1 MKGKVAVITGG
12 VRGIGRAIALRL
24 VEEGAKVVI
33 CYRGNEEAR
42 ALTEKEILKLKGEAI
57 FLKGDVRDSSFA
69 EETVKKAVEAFGTVD
84 ILVNNAGITKD
95 KLLLRMT
102 EEDFKDVV
110 DVNLSGSFNF
120 VKACS
125 DIMVKNKYGRI
136 VNMASIVGLIGNPGQ
151 VNYAASKA
159 GLIGMTKALSK
170 ELGKRNITVNAV
182 APGFIET
189 EMTDILSDSQKEQ
202 LRNMISMGRIGRPE
216 EVADLVLFLSS
227 DRASYITGQVIGI
240 DGGM

>member
-33 CYRGNEEAR
+33 CYRGNEEAK

-136 VNMASIVGLIGNPGQ
+136 INMASIVGLIGNPGQ

-227 DRASYITGQVIGI
+227 DKASYITGQVIGI

>member
-33 CYRGNEEAR
+33 CYRGNEEAK

>member
-136 VNMASIVGLIGNPGQ
+136 INMVSIVGLIGNPGQ

-202 LRNMISMGRIGRPE
+202 LKSMISMGRIGRPE

-227 DRASYITGQVIGI
+227 DKASYITGQVIGI

>member
-42 ALTEKEILKLKGEAI
+42 VLTEKEILKLKGEAI

-189 EMTDILSDSQKEQ
+189 EMTDILSDSQQEQ

>member
-42 ALTEKEILKLKGEAI
+42 ALIEKEILKLKGEAI

-102 EEDFKDVV
+102 
-110 DVNLSGSFNF
+110 
-120 VKACS
+120 
-125 DIMVKNKYGRI
+125 
-136 VNMASIVGLIGNPGQ
+136 
-151 VNYAASKA
+151 
-159 GLIGMTKALSK
+159 
-170 ELGKRNITVNAV
+170 
-182 APGFIET
+182 
-189 EMTDILSDSQKEQ
+189 
-202 LRNMISMGRIGRPE
+202 
-216 EVADLVLFLSS
+216 
-227 DRASYITGQVIGI
+227 
-240 DGGM
+240 

>member
-136 VNMASIVGLIGNPGQ
+136 INMASIVGLIGNPGQ

>member
-42 ALTEKEILKLKGEAI
+42 ALIEKEILKLKGEAI

-69 EETVKKAVEAFGTVD
+69 EVTVKKAVEAFGTVD
-84 ILVNNAGITKD
+84 ILVNNAGFTKD

-136 VNMASIVGLIGNPGQ
+136 INMVSIVGLIGNPGQ

-202 LRNMISMGRIGRPE
+202 LKSMISMGRIGRPE

-227 DRASYITGQVIGI
+227 DKASYITGQVIGI

>member
-33 CYRGNEEAR
+33 CYRGNEEAK

-136 VNMASIVGLIGNPGQ
+136 INMASIVGLIGNPGQ

-202 LRNMISMGRIGRPE
+202 LKSMISMGRIGRPE

-227 DRASYITGQVIGI
+227 DKASYITGQVIGI

>member
-1 MKGKVAVITGG
+1 
-12 VRGIGRAIALRL
+12 
-24 VEEGAKVVI
+24 
-33 CYRGNEEAR
+33 
-42 ALTEKEILKLKGEAI
+42 
-57 FLKGDVRDSSFA
+57 
-69 EETVKKAVEAFGTVD
+69 
-84 ILVNNAGITKD
+84 
-95 KLLLRMT
+95 
-102 EEDFKDVV
+102 
-110 DVNLSGSFNF
+110 
-120 VKACS
+120 
-125 DIMVKNKYGRI
+125 
-136 VNMASIVGLIGNPGQ
+136 MASIVGLIGNPGQ

-202 LRNMISMGRIGRPE
+202 LKSMISMGRIGRPE

-227 DRASYITGQVIGI
+227 DKASYITGQVIGI

>member
-12 VRGIGRAIALRL
+12 VRGIGKAIALNL
-24 VEEGAKVVI
+24 VLEGVKVVI
-33 CYRGNEEAR
+33 CYRGNEEAK
-42 ALTEKEILKLKGEAI
+42 ALIEKEIHD
-57 FLKGDVRDSSFA
+57 LKGDAIFIKGDVKDFSFA

-84 ILVNNAGITKD
+84 ILINNAGITKD

-102 EEDFKDVV
+102 EEDFKEVL
-110 DVNLSGSFNF
+110 DVNLTGAFNF
-120 VKACS
+120 IKACS

-136 VNMASIVGLIGNPGQ
+136 VNMSSIVGLIGNPGQ
-151 VNYAASKA
+151 ANYAASKA
-159 GLIGMTKALSK
+159 GIIGMTKSLSK

-189 EMTDILSDSQKEQ
+189 EMTDVLSDNQKEQ
-202 LRNMISMGRIGRPE
+202 LKSMIGMGRIGKPE
-216 EVADLVLFLSS
+216 EVAYLVAFLSS
-227 DRASYITGQVIGI
+227 DNASYITGQVIGI

>member
-136 VNMASIVGLIGNPGQ
+136 INMASIVGLIGNPGQ

-202 LRNMISMGRIGRPE
+202 LKSMISMGRIGRPE

-227 DRASYITGQVIGI
+227 DKASYITGQVIGI

>member
-42 ALTEKEILKLKGEAI
+42 VLTEKEILKLKGEAI